1 MNISKEK
8 NFNTEQ
14 HRKDGKLLK
23 MGLNTETHRN
33 LQTTEIMLF
42 ISVYSVFNFL
52 FGV

>member
-1 MNISKEK
+1 MNKSKK

-23 MGLNTETHRN
+23 MGLNTETHLN

-42 ISVYSVFNFL
+42 ISVFLVLNFL
-52 FGV
+52 FSI